1 MSREEPKP
9 RLIIIVGPTGIGKT
23 DAAVRLADEMGG
35 EVISADSMQVYRYMD
50 IGTAKPTLA
59 ERARVRHHLIDVVN
73 PNEEFNAAMFVKEAG
88 AIIETLN
95 RLQKPAFVV
104 GGTGLYIRAL
114 LGGLF
119 EGPGADE
126 DLREVYRQEATRHGK
141 RYLYEKL
148 RVKDERAAA
157 LIDGNDISRIIRA
170 LEVLELTGKSIVE
183 QQKAHHFRDNLY
195 ECLKIGLMMER
206 EQLYARI
213 EQRTEKMIEDG
224 FTDEVR
230 NLLAMGYDETIKP
243 MQSLGYKHIAGYLR
257 GEYSLGE
264 AVRTIKRDTRRYA
277 KRQLTWFKADK
288 DVEWFSPHETDAI
301 RKRIRKALLCS

>member
-1 MSREEPKP
+1 MSREELKP
-9 RLIIIVGPTGIGKT
+9 RLIIIVGPTGVGKT
-23 DAAVRLADEMGG
+23 NVAIRLAGELGG
-35 EVISADSMQVYRYMD
+35 EIIGADSMQVYRYMD

-59 ERARVRHHLIDVVN
+59 ERSQVRHHLFDVVN
-73 PNEEFNAAMFVKEAG
+73 PDEEFNAAMFVKEAG

-95 RLQKPAFVV
+95 RLQKPVFVV

-126 DLREVYRQEATRHGK
+126 DLREVYRQEAARHGK

-148 RVKDERAAA
+148 KVKDARAAA
-157 LIDGNDISRIIRA
+157 LIDANDISRIIRA
-170 LEVLELTGKSIVE
+170 LEVVELTGKSIVE
-183 QQKAHHFRDNLY
+183 QQEAHHFRNNLY

-243 MQSLGYKHIAGYLR
+243 MQSLGYKHIVGYLR

-277 KRQLTWFKADK
+277 KRQLTWFKADR
-288 DVEWFSPHETDAI
+288 DVEWFSPHDVDAI
-301 RKRIRKALLCS
+301 RKRIGEFL